1 MGYHMTMSLGFL
13 ITLYYGL
20 SYDNGFGLFS
30 ASNNIYIYI
39 MGYYMTL
46 GLGFFVTSYI
56 NVCIKILSN

>member
-1 MGYHMTMSLGFL
+1 MGYHMTNEFDLGFL

-30 ASNNIYIYI
+30 TSDNINIYI

-46 GLGFFVTSYI
+46 GLGFFCNLIY
-56 NVCIKILSN
+56 

>member
-20 SYDNGFGLFS
+20 SYDNGFGPFS
-30 ASNNIYIYI
+30 VSDNINIYI

-46 GLGFFVTSYI
+46 GLGFFCNLIY
-56 NVCIKILSN
+56 